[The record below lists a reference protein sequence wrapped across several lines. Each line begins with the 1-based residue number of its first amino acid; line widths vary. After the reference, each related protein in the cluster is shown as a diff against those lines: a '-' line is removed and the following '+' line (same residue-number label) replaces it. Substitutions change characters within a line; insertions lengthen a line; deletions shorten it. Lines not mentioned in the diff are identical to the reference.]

1 MFILHLDFLVYP
13 VPCSFFVSNLVTAVN
28 FFYHHIH
35 NRVIFAS
42 NYELL
47 DDRDGKILWNFLY
60 LPSNITRFR
69 IIVSRKKGTLH
80 WFFRIVMQH
89 SNFRSISNTFLT
101 HSDFFPSRGNTSNS
115 LTRMDLILVMY
126 SHLPL
131 SPKRKVCTPCSLCP
145 ASPNTWFRNLAQ
157 QIIWR
162 KHETHGG
169 MKRKARESGYHRRTI
184 NEDI

>member
-13 VPCSFFVSNLVTAVN
+13 VPCSFFVSILSIVKAVN
-28 FFYHHIH
+28 FLYHHIH
-35 NRVIFAS
+35 KKVIFAS
-42 NYELL
+42 NYKLL
-47 DDRDGKILWNFLY
+47 DDRDGKILWNFLTFQVNWQDSE
-60 LPSNITRFR
+60 LLSPEKRE
-69 IIVSRKKGTLH
+69 L
-80 WFFRIVMQH
+80 WIVMQH

-115 LTRMDLILVMY
+115 LTRMDIILVMY

-145 ASPNTWFRNLAQ
+145 ASPKTWFRNLVQ